1 MGPALE
7 RVEVEGSW
15 TSTQTCSRSGSRH
28 RLPQQFRDFCLQH
41 LPLLRPE
48 AGNPERLQKSVRA
61 PHWKQHFSAG
71 AHHAAAKRYRQRYF
85 GSLLKILRDFQQPAC
100 DRELMELAGELTS
113 IFEHESDR
121 DSALQ
126 ADARSTCSTTH
137 SRGVRH
143 ASSTISPTT
152 MPPVAGSSAASNP
165 SRTRM
170 PPRNPGISDNDD
182 RLRQCAATRTDAC
195 TLVQKAALR
204 ISMGR
209 PLVAVLPMIEPTGE
223 ERFVPVVQQVAQ
235 RGQKNIGRL

>member
-1 MGPALE
+1 MELALE
-7 RVEVEGSW
+7 RVEVEGSR
-15 TSTQTCSRSGSRH
+15 TGAKTRSCSGSRH

-48 AGNPERLQKSVRA
+48 AGNPERLQKAMRA
-61 PHWKQHFSAG
+61 PHWKQHFSAR
-71 AHHAAAKRYRQRYF
+71 AHQATTKRYRQFYF
-85 GSLLKILRDFQQPAC
+85 GSLLKILRDFQQPAR
-100 DRELMELAGELTS
+100 DRELMEFAGEVTS
-113 IFEHESDR
+113 IFEHKSDR
-121 DSALQ
+121 DSTLQ
-126 ADARSTCSTTH
+126 ADARSACSTTH

-152 MPPVAGSSAASNP
+152 APPVAGSSSASNP

-170 PPRNPGISDNDD
+170 PLRNPGISDNDG
-182 RLRQCAATRTDAC
+182 RLRQYAATRTGVC

-209 PLVAVLPMIEPTGE
+209 PLVAVLPMIEPTRE

-235 RGQKNIGRL
+235 CGQKNIGRL